1 MIKLKLSHLLIF
13 CFVFFL
19 TVNPIQAQ
27 TGKETSRKVLNFD
40 QDWRF
45 LKEDANG
52 AEVPAFDD
60 SKWRKLDVPHDW
72 SIEGP
77 YNKENLTSRGGGY
90 LPSGIGWYRKSF
102 TVTES
107 DSKQKFF
114 IEFDGVM
121 ANSDVWINGFHLGKR
136 PYGYISF
143 SYDLTGH

>member
-1 MIKLKLSHLLIF
+1 MIKLKLSHLPIF

-27 TGKETSRKVLNFD
+27 KVTEKSRTSLNFD

-45 LKEDANG
+45 LKQDAKG

-77 YNKENLTSRGGGY
+77 
-90 LPSGIGWYRKSF
+90 
-102 TVTES
+102 
-107 DSKQKFF
+107 
-114 IEFDGVM
+114 
-121 ANSDVWINGFHLGKR
+121 
-136 PYGYISF
+136 
-143 SYDLTGH
+143 

>member
-27 TGKETSRKVLNFD
+27 TGKETSRKVLNFN

-52 AEVPAFDD
+52 AEVPA
-60 SKWRKLDVPHDW
+60 
-72 SIEGP
+72 
-77 YNKENLTSRGGGY
+77 
-90 LPSGIGWYRKSF
+90 
-102 TVTES
+102 
-107 DSKQKFF
+107 
-114 IEFDGVM
+114 FDGVM